1 MVVNS
6 VLLQLRDSDVAN
18 DAAATAE
25 PVAIVAEP
33 GHEYRSLVENA
44 LEGMFRA
51 TPDGRVIAA
60 NPALVT
66 LLGYAS
72 EAELVGRAHLTD
84 WHAGGVDVEKIIAT
98 LTEQGAL
105 RGAVVDLRRTDGEV
119 RTCLLS
125 IRTVRDA
132 GGAPVALEGIV
143 ADISERRRLED
154 ALRASEERFR
164 LLAEAAFEGVG
175 VSESGVYLD
184 VSQQFAQ
191 MLGYTREELIGEH
204 VSRIVT
210 PECLPRVLHAVET
223 AYEGVYEVTAVRE
236 DGSRFPVEVRGRTML
251 VGERR
256 LRVTAVRDI
265 TEQKRAHEELES
277 QQQRLRSLAA
287 ALAVAEE
294 SERRLTATELHDEIG
309 QGLAAAKLKLDA
321 LEEVCDDSSAGVV
334 RDLGDMLGQIIARAR
349 ALMTELS
356 PPGIY
361 DLDFV
366 MALEWLAKRAQERDG
381 LDCRVVHAGNA
392 TDVPPELRAML
403 FAAARELLRNVVRH
417 AGVAEATL
425 RVIHVP
431 GRVELE
437 VEDAGAGFDPG
448 ALAELPR
455 ATHGFGLFGIVE
467 RVRAFGG
474 SIVVDSAPGR
484 GTLVRIGLPL
494 EAARG
499 GRA

>member
-1 MVVNS
+1 VDS
-6 VLLQLRDSDVAN
+6 VLLPLRDTDVASDVG
-18 DAAATAE
+18 ATAA
-25 PVAIVAEP
+25 PVTSLPAA

-66 LLGYAS
+66 MLGYAS
-72 EAELVGRAHLTD
+72 EAELVGCAHLAD
-84 WHAGGVDVEKIIAT
+84 WHAGGVAVEKIIAT

-105 RGAVVDLRRTDGEV
+105 RGAAVDLRRTDGEV

-125 IRTVRDA
+125 IRTVRGE
-132 GGAPVALEGIV
+132 GGAPVAFEGIV

-184 VSQQFAQ
+184 VSQQFAD
-191 MLGYTREELIGEH
+191 MFGYSREELIGAH
-204 VSRIVT
+204 VSRLVT
-210 PECLPRVLHAVET
+210 PECLARVLHAVET
-223 AYEGVYEVTAVRE
+223 AYEGVYEVTAMRK
-236 DGSRFPVEVRGRTML
+236 DGSRFPVEVRGRTMI
-251 VGERR
+251 VGDRR

-265 TEQKRAHEELES
+265 TEQKQAREELES
-277 QQQRLRSLAA
+277 QQHRLRGLAA

-294 SERRLTATELHDEIG
+294 SERRLTATDLHDEIG

-321 LEEVCDDSSAGVV
+321 LEGVCDDSSAGVV
-334 RDLGDMLGQIIARAR
+334 RDLGNILGQIIARAR

-366 MALEWLAKRAQERDG
+366 MALEWLAKRARERDG
-381 LDCRVVHAGNA
+381 LECRVVHFGDAM
-392 TDVPPELRAML
+392 DVPPEQRAML

-425 RVIHVP
+425 RIIHTP
-431 GRVELE
+431 GRIEVE
-437 VEDAGAGFDPG
+437 VEDAGAGFDPRG
-448 ALAELPR
+448 LAELPR

-474 SIVVDSAPGR
+474 SIFIDAVPGR
-484 GTLVRIGLPL
+484 GTLIRVGLPL

-499 GRA
+499 GRV